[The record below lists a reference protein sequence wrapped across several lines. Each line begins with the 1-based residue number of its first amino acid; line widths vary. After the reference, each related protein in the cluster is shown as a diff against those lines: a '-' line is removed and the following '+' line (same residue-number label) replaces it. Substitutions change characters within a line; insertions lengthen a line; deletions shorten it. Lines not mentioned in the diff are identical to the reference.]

1 MGKSFFEALFALNE
15 MKMAAR
21 KSKHNFVAVAT
32 NVYNYIPTL
41 RTQHLKTN
49 RFLSSPF
56 FI

>member
-32 NVYNYIPTL
+32 NVYNYIPT
-41 RTQHLKTN
+41 
-49 RFLSSPF
+49 
-56 FI
+56 